1 MRIALRNLPFTQK
14 QIEHLTGMIHAVGG
28 EVFSLPAD
36 SVPDE
41 TLLASCDALIGYFPP
56 EMLGGLS
63 RLRWLQVPCAG
74 VERYC
79 AALPEGAV
87 LTNCSGAFGMAIAE
101 YLLAGLLAL
110 FRHLPEYQAQQ
121 RQALWQP
128 LAPCRTVC
136 GSVVT
141 VVGMGDIGSHF
152 AALVKA
158 MGATVRGVCR
168 TLRDAKEPYDEV
180 YTAEQVA
187 QAVRGADAVAL
198 CLPAT
203 AQTRGMISAE
213 ILHGMGPQAVV
224 LNCGRGAV
232 LDEAALDAALA
243 RGELAGAVLDVAE
256 AEPLPA
262 SSPLW
267 HRENVIIT
275 PHVSGRDGD
284 AANAIRIYRII
295 EENLRLF
302 LSGCPLTHVVDRVR
316 GY

>member
-1 MRIALRNLPFTQK
+1 MRIALRHLPFTPAQT
-14 QIEHLTGMIHAVGG
+14 EHLTGMIHAAGG
-28 EVFSLPAD
+28 EALCLPSDGA
-36 SVPDE
+36 PDPA
-41 TLLASCDALIGYFPP
+41 LLDSCDALIGYFPP

-87 LTNCSGAFGMAIAE
+87 LTNCSGAFGVAIAE

-121 RQALWQP
+121 REALWQP
-128 LAPCRTVC
+128 LESCRTVC

-152 AALVKA
+152 ASLVKV

-168 TLRDAKEPYDEV
+168 TLRDAREPFDEV
-180 YTAEQVA
+180 YTSEQLA

-203 AQTRGMISAE
+203 AQTRGLISAE
-213 ILHGMGPQAVV
+213 ILHAMGPQAVV
-224 LNCGRGAV
+224 LNCGRGAT

-243 RGELAGAVLDVAE
+243 RGELAGAVLDVA
-256 AEPLPA
+256 ATEPLPA

-267 HRENVIIT
+267 RRKNVIIT

-295 EENLRLF
+295 DENLRLF
-302 LSGCPLTHVVDRVR
+302 LSGRPLIHVVDRVR

>member
-1 MRIALRNLPFTQK
+1 MRIALRNLPFTQE

-28 EVFSLPAD
+28 EAFSLPAD

-136 GSVVT
+136 GSVIT

-232 LDEAALDAALA
+232 LDEAALDTALA

-267 HRENVIIT
+267 RRENVIIT

-284 AANAIRIYRII
+284 AVNAIRIYRII

>member
-1 MRIALRNLPFTQK
+1 MRIALRHLPFTPAQT
-14 QIEHLTGMIHAVGG
+14 EHLTGMIHAAGG
-28 EVFSLPAD
+28 EALCLPSDGA
-36 SVPDE
+36 PDPA
-41 TLLASCDALIGYFPP
+41 LLDSCDALIGYFPP

-87 LTNCSGAFGMAIAE
+87 LTNCSGAFGVAIAE

-121 RQALWQP
+121 REALWQP
-128 LAPCRTVC
+128 LASCRTVC
-136 GSVVT
+136 RSVVT

-152 AALVKA
+152 ASLVKA

-168 TLRDAKEPYDEV
+168 TLRDAREPFDEV
-180 YTAEQVA
+180 YTSEQLA

-203 AQTRGMISAE
+203 AQTRGLISTE
-213 ILHGMGPQAVV
+213 ILHAMGPQAVV
-224 LNCGRGAV
+224 LNCGRGAT
-232 LDEAALDAALA
+232 LDEAALDAALG
-243 RGELAGAVLDVAE
+243 RGELAGAVLDVA
-256 AEPLPA
+256 ATEPLPA

-267 HRENVIIT
+267 HRKNVIIT

-284 AANAIRIYRII
+284 AANALRIYRII
-295 EENLRLF
+295 DENLRLF

>member
-1 MRIALRNLPFTQK
+1 MRIALRHLPFTPEQP
-14 QIEHLTGMIHAVGG
+14 EHLTGMIPAAGG
-28 EVFSLPAD
+28 EALCMPSDSAPDPA
-36 SVPDE
+36 
-41 TLLASCDALIGYFPP
+41 LLASCDALIGYYPP

-87 LTNCSGAFGMAIAE
+87 LTNCSGAFGVAIAE

-121 RQALWQP
+121 REALWQP
-128 LAPCRTVC
+128 LASCRTVC
-136 GSVVT
+136 RSVVT

-152 AALVKA
+152 ASLVKA
-158 MGATVRGVCR
+158 MGAVVRGVRR
-168 TLRDAKEPYDEV
+168 TPRGVREPFDEE
-180 YTAEQVA
+180 YPAEQLA

-213 ILHGMGPQAVV
+213 ILQAMGPQAVV

-243 RGELAGAVLDVAE
+243 RGGLAGAVLDVACT
-256 AEPLPA
+256 EPLPA

-267 HRENVIIT
+267 HRPNVIIT
-275 PHVSGRDGD
+275 PHISGRDGD
-284 AANAIRIYRII
+284 DANTPRIYRII
-295 EENLRLF
+295 AQNLRLF
-302 LSGCPLTHVVDRVR
+302 LSSSPLTHVVDKVQ

>member
-1 MRIALRNLPFTQK
+1 MRIALRHLPFTSAQTDEL
-14 QIEHLTGMIHAVGG
+14 IGMIHASGA
-28 EVFSLPAD
+28 EALCLP
-36 SVPDE
+36 PDE
-41 TLLASCDALIGYFPP
+41 APDPALLSTCEALIGYYPV
-56 EMLGGLS
+56 ELLGHLP

-79 AALPEGAV
+79 AAVPEHVV
-87 LTNCSGAFGMAIAE
+87 LTNCSGAFGVAIAE

-110 FRHLPEYQAQQ
+110 YRHLPEYQAQQ
-121 RQALWQP
+121 YEALWQP
-128 LAPCRTVC
+128 LAPCRTVN

-141 VVGMGDIGSHF
+141 VVGMGDIGWHF
-152 AALVKA
+152 ASLVKA
-158 MGATVRGVCR
+158 MGAVVRGVRR
-168 TLRDAKEPYDEV
+168 TPRGAQEPFDEE
-180 YTAEQVA
+180 YPAEQLA

-213 ILHGMGPQAVV
+213 ILQAMGPQAVV

-243 RGELAGAVLDVAE
+243 RGSLAGAVLDVACT
-256 AEPLPA
+256 EPLPA

-267 HRENVIIT
+267 HRPNVIIT
-275 PHVSGRDGD
+275 PHISGRDGD
-284 AANAIRIYRII
+284 GANTPRIYRII
-295 EENLRLF
+295 AQNLRLF
-302 LSGCPLTHVVDRVR
+302 LSSSPLTHVVDKAR